1 MKKNLLKHISI
12 LIVLFIF
19 SINLSAQSPYESI
32 PISDITS
39 VDSIEIRGNDIT
51 EDFIIRRELTFKA
64 GDKINNKIIEFN
76 KERIF
81 SLGLFSKVEL
91 FTEKINTDTLLVIS
105 VKETWYIYP
114 IPFLYLRGGDF
125 DKSSYG
131 LNFLYKNFRGRNE
144 TLRAIASFG
153 YNPNYQISYFNPVLI
168 SKTDISFSFGF
179 SYLKS
184 SNRSIKAE
192 TLFGKEFDHKIY
204 STFLIVGKR
213 INLYNE
219 IKLVS
224 EFRYVETPEK
234 YIPEINGSKDRID
247 HNLSLGI
254 NYTFDTRDLKQHPK
268 SGFLASVS
276 YSHLGFEID
285 DIDYNLFRI
294 DFREYVRIFN
304 ELTFKWRLDYRHT
317 FGKKVPLYDYSFL
330 GVGDYIRGHRG
341 DDQEGNNFILSSFE
355 FNHPIVEEWNLSLDI
370 PFLPKRLTSAR
381 IGIHAN
387 IFFDTGLA
395 YNNGE
400 TWKLSDF
407 QSGWG
412 VGITI
417 LALPFNAFRI
427 EYAFDEVKNGEL
439 IFGSG
444 FSF

>member
-1 MKKNLLKHISI
+1 MLNNLLKYSAT
-12 LIVLFIF
+12 LFILF
-19 SINLSAQSPYESI
+19 VCNSSLSASI
-32 PISDITS
+32 DSSTVFLSDIST
-39 VDSIEIRGNDIT
+39 VDSIAIRGNNIT
-51 EDFIIRRELTFKA
+51 EDFIIRRELTIEV
-64 GDKINNKIIEFN
+64 GDKINKKIIDFN

-81 SLGLFSKVEL
+81 SLGLFSKVDL
-91 FTEKINTDTLLVIS
+91 FTEINDVDTLLVID
-105 VKETWYIYP
+105 VKESWYIYP

-125 DKSSYG
+125 ENSSYG
-131 LNFLYKNFRGRNE
+131 INFLYKNFRGRNE
-144 TLRAIASFG
+144 TLRTILSFG
-153 YNPNYQISYFNPVLI
+153 YNPNYRISYFNPVLF
-168 SKTDISFSFGF
+168 SKPDISFSFGLG
-179 SYLKS
+179 YLKS
-184 SNRSIKAE
+184 SNRSEKAE
-192 TLFGKEFDHKIY
+192 ILFEKDFEYKIY
-204 STFLIVGKR
+204 SSYLIVGKR
-213 INLYNE
+213 IDQFNE
-219 IKLVS
+219 FQIVS

-247 HNLSLGI
+247 NNLSLGI
-254 NYTFDTRDLKQHPK
+254 NYIFDSRDLKQHPK
-268 SGFLASVS
+268 SGFLASI
-276 YSHLGFEID
+276 YYTHFGFEID
-285 DIDYNLFRI
+285 DIDYNLFRL
-294 DFREYVRIFN
+294 DFREYVRLFN

-355 FNHPIVEEWNLSLDI
+355 FNHPIVEEWNISLDI

-387 IFFDTGLA
+387 VFFDTGLA